1 MPRYPVWLA
10 VALVCA
16 GLPQGQ
22 VPVPG
27 WPLPTAQA
35 QEAGEAQFGDPAA
48 SCEQGAALAKRCE
61 WQDALECYERAVE
74 LNPASTRALCG
85 KGTMLK
91 KLGRMTEALISFDR
105 ALEIDP
111 RSAEAWDGRG
121 CVVAN
126 RGDLAEAM
134 RCFDRAL
141 ELAPR
146 SVRAWVDKA
155 NVLYHRGE
163 LEKALTC
170 LDQALGY
177 APDDT
182 LAVMIKGMTLAG
194 LGRMDEAL
202 ALLNRAIELS
212 RTDTEYWSSAWG
224 AKLAA
229 LVNARRF
236 DEAMACAD
244 SALEALPREPGLWLL
259 KAVAA
264 RALGRPEESL
274 LCVQRALEIEPRN
287 VGALEMK
294 AQFLLDLGR
303 QQDALPVCD
312 EIISLDRARPSGWLL
327 KSSALAL
334 MGRWAEAVPVFLGA
348 IDACERRTPGSGTV
362 NEAVAAYLV
371 GGVENA
377 VEVRGYFERAL
388 QDEKQSGKSSPRA
401 AFLLEMLA
409 LLSASIGDDPAAL
422 DYGTRAVGVQET
434 IGQDTVAL
442 ASALD
447 ALGRVHLLRGACT
460 EALACLTR
468 RLRIVESARPHS
480 EAVAT
485 ALSLVG
491 LCCLWEP
498 DGAPG
503 GIPYLE
509 RAVALHRRLH
519 PDAPQTA
526 LALAVLGTALRLEGR
541 EEEARPALDEGLKLI
556 ERVAPDSA
564 DHAMVLLMLVESQ
577 SPAGDAAES
586 LRDAERALAVVE
598 KQTRGESTLLG
609 ILHTAVG
616 WGLTRQGDLP
626 GARRHFEQGLSLVEK
641 SASGTV
647 YSVWA
652 REGLGTVA
660 AAASQTEEA
669 IGHYQ
674 AAVETIERE
683 RYRGGGMDRTWQSY
697 AGARCCAGLAGQ
709 LAISGKA
716 EAAVSA
722 AERLKARSLLDA
734 FAERLVATVDAPAD
748 LVSRQN
754 ALDTRRSA
762 VYARMKGLTGTLPD
776 AELEKRLAREL
787 DGLRV
792 EQDVLAAEA
801 RMASP
806 RYAALNY
813 PEPMPAR
820 ALCEA
825 LEPGTVV
832 LSYVVDPEG
841 AWLLCFGP
849 GLVTRAHWIEVPL
862 QKLAESIIHCQA
874 ALLASGVAPGT
885 IDDGEAVKQAA
896 AAVPSLLQELGHRLV
911 APVLETLAGAR
922 RVLIVPDG
930 PLWLVPF
937 HALLVDEKTYLADL
951 APITYAP
958 SATVLVHGR
967 RLRQPSPATRG
978 LLALG
983 DPDFSLPTGGHRG
996 PYMPIRAPS
1005 FGATTDAPDGAVFR
1019 RLPYSGVEVARIGD
1033 LFAPTADV
1041 RQGKL
1046 ATEGSVRREG
1056 PSHRIL
1062 HLATHAL
1069 VDPRY
1074 PLDAA
1079 VVLSRQDGAST
1090 DDDGLLKASEIC
1102 GLDLRACDLVTLSAC
1117 ETAQGALNLGEGGI
1131 ESLAYAFLT
1140 GGAASVLCTQWPVG
1154 DESTAALMLR
1164 FYTHYRSGESKD
1176 EALGKAMREIRT
1188 GVDASGKLLELPPPF
1203 TGWKAAW
1210 SQPLHWAP
1218 FILVGEYL
1226 QTGEPAAQ

>member
-1 MPRYPVWLA
+1 MRRYPVWIA
-10 VALVCA
+10 VALLCV
-16 GLPQGQ
+16 GSPQGHA
-22 VPVPG
+22 PDAR
-27 WPLPTAQA
+27 WLPIAHA
-35 QEAGEAQFGDPAA
+35 QEAGGAQPGDATGW
-48 SCEQGAALAKRCE
+48 CERGAALAKRCE
-61 WQDALECYERAVE
+61 WQQALECYERALE
-74 LNPASTRALCG
+74 PDPASTRALCG
-85 KGTMLK
+85 RGTMLK
-91 KLGRMTEALISFDR
+91 KLGRMAEALISFDR

-126 RGDLAEAM
+126 QGDLDEAV

-141 ELAPR
+141 ELDPR

-155 NVLYHRGE
+155 NVFHRQGE
-163 LEKALTC
+163 LEAALAC
-170 LDQALGY
+170 VDRALGC

-182 LAVMIKGMTLAG
+182 LAVVLKGMTLSG
-194 LGRMDEAL
+194 LEKTDEAL
-202 ALLNRAIELS
+202 VFLDRAIELS
-212 RTDTEYWSSAWG
+212 RTDTEYWSAAWG

-236 DEAMACAD
+236 EEAVACAD
-244 SALEALPREPGLWLL
+244 SALEALPREPGLWVL

-274 LCVQRALEIEPRN
+274 LCVQKALEIEPRN

-422 DYGTRAVGVQET
+422 DYGTRAVGIQET
-434 IGQDTVAL
+434 IGQGTVAL

-447 ALGRVHLLRGACT
+447 ALGRAHMRRGAFT
-460 EALACLTR
+460 EALACFTR
-468 RLRIVESARPHS
+468 RLRIVESAKPDS

-485 ALSLVG
+485 TLHQAG
-491 LCCLWEP
+491 LCCLLQP
-498 DGAPG
+498 DGARG

-509 RAVALHRRLH
+509 RTVALRRRLH

-526 LALAVLGTALRLEGR
+526 LALAALGWALESAGQ
-541 EEEARPALDEGLKLI
+541 EEEARPALEEALKLI

-564 DHAMVLLMLVESQ
+564 DHATVLLMLVQ
-577 SPAGDAAES
+577 RAGAGES
-586 LRDAERALAVVE
+586 LQQTQRALEIVQR
-598 KQTRGESTLLG
+598 QTRGDSLLMGTL
-609 ILHTAVG
+609 HVEVG
-616 WGLTRQGDLP
+616 WCMVRNGDLP
-626 GARRHFEQGLSLVEK
+626 GARRHFEQGLSLAER
-641 SASGTV
+641 SALGTFC
-647 YSVWA
+647 SAWA

-660 AAASQTEEA
+660 VAAGRTDEA

-683 RYRGGGMDRTWQSY
+683 CYRTGGRDRTWQSS
-697 AGARCCAGLAGQ
+697 AGAWCCAGLAGQ
-709 LAISGKA
+709 LAISGQA

-722 AERLKARSLLDA
+722 AELLRARSLLGA
-734 FAERLVATVDAPAD
+734 FAERPVATADAPAD

-762 VYARMKGLTGTLPD
+762 VYAQMKGLTGTLPD
-776 AELEKRLAREL
+776 EELEERLAREL

-792 EQDVLAAEA
+792 EQDALAAEA
-801 RMASP
+801 RAASP

-832 LSYVVDPEG
+832 LSYFFDREG
-841 AWLLCFGP
+841 AWLLCYGP
-849 GLVTRAHWIEVPL
+849 GLVTRAHRVEVPIE
-862 QKLAESIIHCQA
+862 KLAESIILCQVA
-874 ALLASGVAPGT
+874 ILASGVAPGT
-885 IDDGEAVKQAA
+885 TTDDGDAAKQAA
-896 AAVPSLLQELGHRLV
+896 AALPSLLQELGRRLV
-911 APVLETLAGAR
+911 APVLETLAGAG

-951 APITYAP
+951 APITYTP
-958 SATVLVHGR
+958 SATVLVQGR
-967 RLRQPSPATRG
+967 RLRQPSAATRG

-983 DPDFSLPTGGHRG
+983 DPDFSLPAGEHRG
-996 PYMPIRAPS
+996 SYMPIRGPS
-1005 FGATTDAPDGAVFR
+1005 FAAARDAPEGALFR
-1019 RLPYSGVEVARIGD
+1019 RLPFSGVEVARIGD
-1033 LFAPTADV
+1033 LLAPTADV

-1046 ATEGSVRREG
+1046 ATEGCVRREG

-1062 HLATHAL
+1062 HLASHAL
-1069 VDPRY
+1069 VDPDY

-1079 VVLSRQDGAST
+1079 VILSRTAGGST

-1117 ETAQGALNLGEGGI
+1117 ETAKGALNVGEGGI

-1140 GGAASVLCTQWPVG
+1140 SGAASVLCTQWSVG

-1164 FYTHYRSGESKD
+1164 FYTHYRSGDSKD
-1176 EALGKAMREIRT
+1176 EALSKAMREIRT

-1203 TGWKAAW
+1203 TGWNSAW

-1226 QTGEPAAQ
+1226 QTGEAAGP